1 MIGIYSTSVCK
12 DPVATVNAA
21 RQIWEDSIG
30 TPCTDVFLSS
40 PSCNSPVFTD
50 QSPRQISLLGKLPRG
65 SLKGLLLQSPVR
77 LFRDAF
83 SEAFVAHIIDAVED
97 GGVLLLPYVEERA
110 AEITGFWSIAWLRRL
125 LGQEKKSFPSSKYA
139 AFVLPPKQLATC
151 SVFSAFV
158 ADIPNLASRFLVERN
173 HVKTATYLDECAG
186 FLKPVDLSASG
197 LDEAESVMPDL
208 HQNVERFLAYT
219 TYSVMGASY
228 KTEALRRLSRMYMPD
243 RTGLSVVNV
252 GGGMGFVDIELL
264 LTCPAIAEVINCEPI
279 AASLPVTKFLYT
291 AFCDAL
297 SGRYQFA
304 LTAAQ
309 DYPFDQETDIVS
321 DFAALLYI
329 PRQKLAETL
338 DRAWAS
344 LRSGGVFV
352 IHENIRRPLF
362 ETKSYYDKVFLAD
375 ELDSYLSRY
384 GDIDYFRSSDICP
397 MNKAATK
404 DLTVFRV
411 VQKR

>member
-30 TPCTDVFLSS
+30 TPCTDIFLSS

-50 QSPRQISLLGKLPRG
+50 QVPRQISLLGKLPRG

-83 SEAFVAHIIDAVED
+83 SEAFVAHIIDAVEE

-125 LGQEKKSFPSSKYA
+125 LGPEKKRFPSSKYA
-139 AFVLPPKQLATC
+139 AFAPPRKRPVSR

-158 ADIPNLASRFLVERN
+158 ADIPNLANRFMVERN
-173 HVKTATYLDECAG
+173 RAKSSTYLAECAG
-186 FLKPVDLSASG
+186 FLKLFDLSASG
-197 LDEAESVMPDL
+197 IEEAESVMPDL
-208 HQNVERFLAYT
+208 HQDVERFLAYT

-228 KTEALRRLSRMYMPD
+228 KTEALRRLSHKYMPD
-243 RTGLSVVNV
+243 RTGVSVVNV

-264 LTCPAIAEVINCEPI
+264 LTCPAVAKVTNCEPI

-291 AFCDAL
+291 EFCDAL

-321 DFAALLYI
+321 DFAALLYV
-329 PRQKLAETL
+329 PREKLAETL

-344 LRSGGVFV
+344 LRNGGIFV

-362 ETKSYYDKVFLAD
+362 EAKSYYDKVFLAD
-375 ELDSYLSRY
+375 ELDSYLSKY
-384 GDIDYFRSSDICP
+384 GNIDYFRSSDICP
-397 MNKAATK
+397 MNKADTK